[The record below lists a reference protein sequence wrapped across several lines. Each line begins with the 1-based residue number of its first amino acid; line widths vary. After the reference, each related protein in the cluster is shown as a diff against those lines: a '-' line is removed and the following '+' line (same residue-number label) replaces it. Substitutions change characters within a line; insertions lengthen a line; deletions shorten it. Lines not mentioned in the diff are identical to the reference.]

1 MGKTKRGEKLR
12 VCIKGNG
19 RRENEE
25 EWLAELN
32 VENKYTVYK
41 NLKVKDLSDIS

>member
-1 MGKTKRGEKLR
+1 MGWERERKKRVRCGSKWKTMGKTKRGEKLR

-25 EWLAELN
+25 E
-32 VENKYTVYK
+32 
-41 NLKVKDLSDIS
+41 